1 MSYESPTIDDRL
13 LWDLH
18 LSSCWMPSLLVADEI
33 GLFPAV
39 QAEPQDAARLAT
51 SLAVSERGLLALL
64 PMLASLGF
72 LAHHGG
78 RYSTTAAASQFL
90 LPDSPWYW
98 GPVLQ
103 SFRSNRFTY
112 DRMLACV
119 RPPPGADKL
128 NGPGDSWESGQL
140 DDATARNVARYMHS
154 HSLAA
159 AMGVA
164 RLGDFSGVNWLLD
177 VGGGSGIFA
186 IALAA
191 RYAALRCTVMELPAM
206 CALVDEYA
214 RAAGVTRVDTTSV
227 DMFRQAWPRGHD
239 ALFLSNI
246 LHDWNPATCAELL
259 AKAAASLP
267 VGGRIYL
274 HEMLL
279 SENADGPRTAAAF
292 SVLMLMATRGQ
303 QFTFSQL
310 ERLLQDAGFGDVQVQ
325 STHVYY
331 SLIRA
336 TKR

>member
-1 MSYESPTIDDRL
+1 MSYESPAIDDRL

-18 LSSCWMPSLLVADEI
+18 LSTCWMPSVLVADEI
-33 GLFPAV
+33 QLFPALE
-39 QAEPQDAARLAT
+39 AEPQDAAQLAKT
-51 SLAVSERGLLALL
+51 LRASERGLLALL

-72 LAHHGG
+72 LARHGG
-78 RYSTTAAASQFL
+78 RYSNTAAARQFM

-103 SFRSNRFTY
+103 SYRGNRFGY
-112 DRMLACV
+112 DRMLECV
-119 RPPPGADKL
+119 RPPADAEKL
-128 NGPGDSWESGQL
+128 GGPGDNWESGQL
-140 DDATARNVARYMHS
+140 DATTAKMVAGYMHS

-164 RLGDFSGVNWLLD
+164 RLGDFDGVKWLLD
-177 VGGGSGIFA
+177 VGGGSGVFS

-191 RYAALRCTVMELPAM
+191 RLPSLRCTVMELPAM

-227 DMFRQAWPRGHD
+227 DMFREAWPRGHD

-246 LHDWNPATCAELL
+246 LHDWSLATCAELL

-267 VGGRIYL
+267 SGGRVYL

-279 SENADGPRTAAAF
+279 SENLDGPQTAAAF

-303 QFTFSQL
+303 QFTFRQL
-310 ERLLQDAGFGDVQVQ
+310 EGLLNAAGFHDVQVQ

-331 SLIRA
+331 SLVRA